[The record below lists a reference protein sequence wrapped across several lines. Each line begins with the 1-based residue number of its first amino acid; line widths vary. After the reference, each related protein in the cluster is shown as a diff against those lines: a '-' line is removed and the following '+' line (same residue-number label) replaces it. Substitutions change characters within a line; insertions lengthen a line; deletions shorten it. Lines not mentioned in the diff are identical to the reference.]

1 MVWLQQKKYLKKM
14 IYCRLVIKISLETF
28 DVITSKLQDELVD
41 IIENNIE
48 INDYQLIMYKYIF
61 ITELEIPLL
70 EDNGIEIGDDSFILY
85 IIPDDLDFDLLKKL
99 DFAFDKFK
107 LSFMANKLNVLKL
120 RFRF

>member
-28 DVITSKLQDELVD
+28 DVITSKLQDELID